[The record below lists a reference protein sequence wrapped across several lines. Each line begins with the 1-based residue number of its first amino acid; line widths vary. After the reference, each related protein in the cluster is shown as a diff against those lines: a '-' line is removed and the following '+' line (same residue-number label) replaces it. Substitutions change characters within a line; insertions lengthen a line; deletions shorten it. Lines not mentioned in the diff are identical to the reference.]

1 MTATVVQPT
10 ILISAPL
17 RRDAG
22 LSCSAHEVTRIE
34 KAKNLLLNPHYRLG
48 EIAEH
53 LGFQSLTEFNRCFK
67 YIAGQSP
74 TSYRQMLG
82 QPSIDTPG
90 TRPTPMKNKSA
101 PEKLKILILYSD
113 RISGHEAMRACDHA
127 LKQLDKDHW
136 FEFRLWRMD
145 MLDQRD
151 IRAQASRDVAAAD
164 MIVVTVD
171 DERACSET
179 FQRWAKSWPAPQRGA
194 RRALVAFQ
202 PAGGAMA
209 LSASGCVNFLRE
221 LAAQR
226 GMDLLNNHLPGAS
239 SPRALPVQWM
249 ERSQESSAAPPAGE
263 PRAEYVRASP
273 QETTPAIRRWGINE

>member
-10 ILISAPL
+10 ILNSEPL
-17 RRDAG
+17 RRDTG

-53 LGFQSLTEFNRCFK
+53 LGFRSITQFNRCFEH
-67 YIAGQSP
+67 IAGQSP
-74 TSYRQMLG
+74 TAYRQMLG
-82 QPSIDTPG
+82 QPNIDAPG
-90 TRPTPMKNKSA
+90 TRPTPMKSKSA
-101 PEKLKILILYSD
+101 PEKLKVLILYSD
-113 RISGHEAMRACDHA
+113 RISGHEAMRTCDHA

-151 IRAQASRDVAAAD
+151 IRTHASRDVAAAD

-179 FQRWAKSWPAPQRGA
+179 FQRWARSWPAPQRGA

-202 PAGGAMA
+202 PGGGAVA
-209 LSASGCVNFLRE
+209 LSASGCVDFLRE

-226 GMDLLNNHLPGAS
+226 GMDLLNNHPPGAS
-239 SPRALPVQWM
+239 TPRAIPAQWM
-249 ERSQESSAAPPAGE
+249 ERSQESSDSMSAAE
-263 PRAEYVRASP
+263 PRAEFARASLE
-273 QETTPAIRRWGINE
+273 ETTPTYRRWGINE